1 MDVSYKKVPAKIYN
15 FKYWSNVTNP
25 DILKDSLNI
34 VLDKSG
40 YTVLNYIEHHF
51 DGGGFTALWLLA
63 ESHLA
68 VHTFYEDSKT
78 YIELSGCNRD
88 MNSSFE
94 KFIYLSDLCK
104 T

>member
-1 MDVSYKKVPAKIYN
+1 MDIPHKSIPAKIYN
-15 FKYWSNVTNP
+15 FKFWSVVIDP
-25 DILKDSLNI
+25 SILKENLNSI
-34 VLDKSG
+34 LNKSG
-40 YTVLNYIEHHF
+40 YTILNYIEHHF
-51 DGGGFTALWLLA
+51 QGGGFTALWLLA

-88 MNSSFE
+88 MNDGFEASF
-94 KFIYLSDLCK
+94 YASCLCK